1 MTEPLSEDDLHTT
14 LVLPAMSA
22 EGERASIEGVVIGK
36 LVGLRDDQPLIVH
49 SGLEQGEQ
57 QLASAIRTFSLDD
70 LGAEVAIVFVGAD
83 PERPIVLGKLEYP
96 SPRATDPADRH
107 S

>member
-1 MTEPLSEDDLHTT
+1 MTDSLSEDDLHTT

-22 EGERASIEGVVIGK
+22 EGERSTIEGVVIGR

-57 QLASAIRTFSLDD
+57 QLASALRTFALEDV
-70 LGAEVAIVFVGAD
+70 GAEVALVFVGAD
-83 PERPIVLGKLEYP
+83 PERPIVLGKLAYP
-96 SPRATDPADRH
+96 SPKAGEPADR
-107 S
+107 